1 MIQIN
6 NVALFSS
13 DFKHAMHK
21 LLTTDKLEISNALR
35 MQALA
40 LELEKK
46 LLQARKDWV
55 ALADELIELDE
66 QGNYSVKDG
75 DFVWKNPENA
85 VENKQRIEEFGTTL
99 HEIDAPKFELK
110 YFNAVGLSPTDLSV
124 MSGFFKSPEQPKKL
138 KLV

>member
-21 LLTTDKLEISNALR
+21 LLRTDKLEISNALR

-55 ALADELIELDE
+55 ALADELIELD
-66 QGNYSVKDG
+66 G
-75 DFVWKNPENA
+75 
-85 VENKQRIEEFGTTL
+85 
-99 HEIDAPKFELK
+99 
-110 YFNAVGLSPTDLSV
+110 
-124 MSGFFKSPEQPKKL
+124 
-138 KLV
+138 